1 MKPAD
6 FVQSWVKETALV
18 PILRCSLLS
27 NHINPFLENED
38 SIIGPNQHARAWSWT
53 LRSFFSTA
61 SLMLSGIVKVAAHL
75 LEINLVLRFCNSAL
89 SLVSRNGEAGP
100 PIATF
105 MTPPSIKQNISC
117 SLMPIGG

>member
-6 FVQSWVKETALV
+6 LVQSWVKETALV

-61 SLMLSGIVKVAAHL
+61 SLMLSGIIKVAAHL
-75 LEINLVLRFCNSAL
+75 LEIEWSWNFEIAL
-89 SLVSRNGEAGP
+89 CH
-100 PIATF
+100 
-105 MTPPSIKQNISC
+105 SC
-117 SLMPIGG
+117 QKIRGWIR